1 MVKFKNP
8 KKITQ
13 KSIKGFGGG
22 RYVEYSKGGKTYQ
35 SSSITNPIKGAKK
48 PGLMTGR
55 VKKDGSLGSINI
67 NWQAFSGKA
76 NAKKANL
83 IRGGATNSGRSSSV
97 KRSSGG
103 STG

>member
-13 KSIKGFGGG
+13 KSAVGGD
-22 RYVEYSKGGKTYQ
+22 RFVEYKRGGKTYR
-35 SSSITNPIKGAKK
+35 SGSVTNPVKGSKA
-48 PGLMTGR
+48 PGLLTGR
-55 VKKDGSLGSINI
+55 VKRDGSLDSPSV
-67 NWQAFSGKA
+67 NWQAYQGSAKSS
-76 NAKKANL
+76 KKANL
-83 IRGGATNSGRSSSV
+83 IRGGATNSGRSGNV

>member
-8 KKITQ
+8 KKIKQ
-13 KSIKGFGGG
+13 KSSRADRKARF
-22 RYVEYSKGGKTYQ
+22 VEYSKGGKSYR
-35 SSSITNPIKGAKK
+35 SSIITNPIKGAKK
-48 PGLMTGR
+48 PGLMTSR
-55 VKKDGSLGSINI
+55 LKKDGSVGDYKI
-67 NWQAFSGKA
+67 NWQAFSGKT

-83 IRGGATNSGRSSSV
+83 IRGGATNSGRGSSV